1 MSNSKIVEL
10 EIIYDTDNLERI
22 AEAAKKLAEKCDLLE
37 LCIAQIQDQELKR
50 GLRQLGLELKTKS
63 IAQEQNLA
71 DLEQGNEVLDLMLS
85 NNKINPPQ
93 VEPRSLPNHVPDLD
107 DDSESESEEEI
118 ESNFKSKLKVLIK
131 KLESKGPTWGKVLGA
146 VLIIA
151 GVLLGLASFATMI
164 PSFSTSVA
172 AVPVAVTWVLS
183 GCAFF
188 STSIGAAAEYLSAD
202 EATNI
207 STAVETVLKAC

>member
-1 MSNSKIVEL
+1 MSNGKDVEL
-10 EIIYDTDNLERI
+10 NIINKTDELERI
-22 AEAAKKLAEKCDLLE
+22 AETAKELAAKRNHLKLCMR
-37 LCIAQIQDQELKR
+37 QIQDIELRQGLFKLSKELKKR
-50 GLRQLGLELKTKS
+50 LESREK
-63 IAQEQNLA
+63 NLA
-71 DLEQGNEVLDLMLS
+71 DLEQGNEILTLLLS
-85 NNKINPPQ
+85 NSKINPTQLVSLSSP
-93 VEPRSLPNHVPDLD
+93 SLPEDFD
-107 DDSESESEEEI
+107 TDSDFESEEEI
-118 ESNFKSKLKVLIK
+118 ESKFKSDLKVMIR

-146 VLIIA
+146 ILIIA

-202 EATNI
+202 EATDI
-207 STAVETVLKAC
+207 STAVQTVLKAS

>member
-1 MSNSKIVEL
+1 MSNGKNVEL

-118 ESNFKSKLKVLIK
+118 ESNFKSELKVLIK

-164 PSFSTSVA
+164 PSFGASTA

-183 GCAFF
+183 SCAFF